1 MCILI
6 LRVAVA
12 EILSVAP
19 SSHACRE
26 RVGEDRDHQ
35 RPWVWGGDRGVQGGD
50 PHVGGGPRAAT
61 DLLSWHPACPRQAP
75 MHNPYFE

>member
-12 EILSVAP
+12 KMLSVAS

-26 RVGEDRDHQ
+26 LVGRDRDHRRSRFQ
-35 RPWVWGGDRGVQGGD
+35 GNHRGVRGGDS
-50 PHVGGGPRAAT
+50 HAGGGPRAT
-61 DLLSWHPACPRQAP
+61 T
-75 MHNPYFE
+75 N